1 VQSICVRSLTAI
13 ICLTAFFALQYGKL
27 VSYWQCR
34 FASLYTSTRCD
45 CIQQLLDKNTD
56 TPQQATATLKEKTDE
71 VTLFHEQTQSWQP
84 PATAVKHEM
93 AYTEVVPDIHTS
105 AIFQPP
111 RNMLNA

>member
-1 VQSICVRSLTAI
+1 MRSLTAI

-34 FASLYTSTRCD
+34 VTALYTSTRCD

-56 TPQQATATLKEKTDE
+56 HTPHASATLKEKTVE
-71 VTLFHEQTQSWQP
+71 ITLFYEQAQSWQL
-84 PATAVKHEM
+84 PAMPVKHEM
-93 AYTEVVPDIHTS
+93 AYTEIIPRLHTS

-111 RNMLNA
+111 RKKLYA

>member
-1 VQSICVRSLTAI
+1 VRSLTAT
-13 ICLTAFFALQYGKL
+13 ICLTAFFALQYGNL

-56 TPQQATATLKEKTDE
+56 SAHHSNATLKEKTVE
-71 VTLFHEQTQSWQP
+71 ITLFHEQTQSWQS
-84 PATAVKHEM
+84 PAIPVKHET
-93 AYTEVVPDIHTS
+93 AYTEITPAIHTA

-111 RNMLNA
+111 RHTHKA

>member
-1 VQSICVRSLTAI
+1 VRSLTAI

-56 TPQQATATLKEKTDE
+56 TSQHATATLKEKTVE
-71 VTLFHEQTQSWQP
+71 ITLFHEQTQSWLP
-84 PATAVKHEM
+84 PAIAVKHEM
-93 AYTEVVPDIHTS
+93 AYTEIVPEIHTP

-111 RNMLNA
+111 RQSSTHKA

>member
-1 VQSICVRSLTAI
+1 VRSLTAI

-45 CIQQLLDKNTD
+45 CVQQLLDKDADSTQH
-56 TPQQATATLKEKTDE
+56 PSATLKEKTVE
-71 VTLFHEQTQSWQP
+71 ITLFHEQVQHWQS
-84 PATAVKHEM
+84 PAAPVKHEI
-93 AYTEVVPDIHTS
+93 AYTEIPLPIHTA

-111 RNMLNA
+111 RITLKA